1 MNQEASSEP
10 TDKALVEE
18 LANLGQK
25 RRWRRGSILI
35 QEGDVGDTLFIVLSG
50 GVRVYSSDS
59 SGKEVTLGL
68 YGAGEYVGEM
78 SLDGAPRAAT
88 MVTVEPTECA
98 VITREV
104 LLTFISEHP
113 EFAMTLITRL
123 IRRARLATDSAR
135 TMALLDVYG
144 RLTRLLTQLAVPQAD
159 GTWLV
164 ADRMTHLELSRHLAC
179 SREMVSR
186 LLKDLEN
193 GGFVAIEG
201 RSMVLLKALPLRW

>member
-1 MNQEASSEP
+1 MNQEVSSEP
-10 TDKALVEE
+10 TDRKLVEE

-25 RRWRRGSILI
+25 RRWRRGSVLI

-50 GVRVYSSDS
+50 GVRVYSSDP

-78 SLDGAPRAAT
+78 SLDGGHRAAT
-88 MVTVEPTECA
+88 VVTIEPTECA

-104 LLTFISEHP
+104 LLNFIRTRP

-144 RLTRLLTQLAVPQAD
+144 RLTRLLTQLAVAQPD

-164 ADRMTHLELSRHLAC
+164 EERMTHLELSRHLAC

-193 GGFVAIEG
+193 GGFTAVQG
-201 RSMVLLKALPLRW
+201 RSLLLLKPLPSRW

>member
-1 MNQEASSEP
+1 MNSEAHSGLS
-10 TDKALVEE
+10 DGQLIEE
-18 LANLGQK
+18 LASLGQK

-35 QEGDVGDTLFIVLSG
+35 QEGDMGDTLFIILSG
-50 GVRVYSSDS
+50 RLRVYSSDP

-68 YGAGEYVGEM
+68 YGEGEYVGEM
-78 SLDGAPRAAT
+78 SLDGGARAAT
-88 MVTVEPTECA
+88 VATVETTECA
-98 VITREV
+98 VISRDTLV
-104 LLTFISEHP
+104 SFISQRP

-123 IRRARLATDSAR
+123 IRRARLATESAR

-164 ADRMTHLELSRHLAC
+164 AERMTHLELSRHLAC

-186 LLKDLEN
+186 LLKDLQN
-193 GGFVAIEG
+193 GGFILVQGHSLI
-201 RSMVLLKALPLRW
+201 LLKALPQRW